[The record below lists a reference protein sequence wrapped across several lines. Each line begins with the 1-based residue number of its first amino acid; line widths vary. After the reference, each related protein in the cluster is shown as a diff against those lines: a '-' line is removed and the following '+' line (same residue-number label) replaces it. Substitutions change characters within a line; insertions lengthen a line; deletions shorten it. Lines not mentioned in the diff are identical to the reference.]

1 MEAVLFIGLPGSGKS
16 TFYKER
22 FYDTHLRLNLDMLKT
37 RHRERL
43 LLLACI
49 DSQTRFVVDNTN
61 VTRSE
66 RKVYIDAA
74 RAAGY
79 RVVGYFFR
87 SYVEECLKRND
98 QRQGARRLPLKAL
111 LGFAGRMERPSLEE
125 GFDEIHYVRIDGPR
139 GFVVEAWRDEDGRT
153 GGSDAELR
161 GGA

>member
-1 MEAVLFIGLPGSGKS
+1 MEAILFIGLPGAGKS

-43 LLLACI
+43 LLQACI

-61 VTRSE
+61 VLRAE
-66 RKVYIDAA
+66 RKIYIDAA

-79 RVVGYFFR
+79 RVIGYFFR
-87 SYVEECLKRND
+87 SRVDECLKRND
-98 QRQGARRLPLKAL
+98 QRQGARRLPLKAI
-111 LGFAGRMERPSLEE
+111 LGFAGRMERPSLDE
-125 GFDEIHYVRIDGPR
+125 GFDEIHYVWIDGPR

-153 GGSDAELR
+153 GGHDAEHR

>member
-1 MEAVLFIGLPGSGKS
+1 MEAILFIGLPGSGKS

-43 LLLACI
+43 LLQACI

-61 VTRSE
+61 VKRSE

-87 SYVEECLKRND
+87 SRVDECLKRND